1 MKCAF
6 TGLKLAICLVMLTMA
21 PAFSQTTND
30 EATLN
35 SASAPVAYIYLPAAG
50 GVDVYSVNAAGKLT
64 LVKGSPFP
72 VTGEMEDVNG
82 KYLISVGNTW
92 LHAYPIESN
101 GGLGKQV
108 GTINTAAYGGSQC
121 GETNGVGSTLDR
133 TGKYLYVYL
142 FLPGDGNSDACAV
155 MQSYQVESNGEF
167 KYLGY
172 VEADGNP
179 QGLDVKPDSIPAF
192 SSNDKFAYALYPNF
206 EDGNYT
212 SFTAFKV
219 ASNGDLQGLATF
231 TSTDPQTPNDA
242 WFYNP
247 TVIAP
252 DNAGHLAVVL
262 NWFAGYPPP
271 RLASYTIDG
280 SGNLT
285 STNTYKNMP
294 SLAESGQGMAIS
306 PSGKL
311 LAIPEA
317 AGVHLFNF
325 DGGKPITAN
334 QRIPIAGG
342 ANALGW
348 DNHNHLYVQG
358 NAGLYV
364 YTATPTS
371 VTEVAGSP
379 FKIANGKWI
388 LVPKP

>member
-1 MKCAF
+1 MKHAVLALAF
-6 TGLKLAICLVMLTMA
+6 VASLAILFPGQSL
-21 PAFSQTTND
+21 SQSAAD
-30 EATLN
+30 EA
-35 SASAPVAYIYLPAAG
+35 A
-50 GVDVYSVNAAGKLT
+50 VNAAAVPVAFLYVQTTKGVYAYAASAAGKITPLNS
-64 LVKGSPFP
+64 SPYP
-72 VTGEMEDVNG
+72 VVGAMEDANS
-82 KYLISVGNTW
+82 KFLISVGNTW

-121 GETNGVGSTLDR
+121 GETWGSTLDR

-262 NWFAGYPPP
+262 NWFPGEGPL

>member
-1 MKCAF
+1 MKHAVLALAF
-6 TGLKLAICLVMLTMA
+6 VASLAILFPGQSL
-21 PAFSQTTND
+21 SQSAAD
-30 EATLN
+30 EA
-35 SASAPVAYIYLPAAG
+35 A
-50 GVDVYSVNAAGKLT
+50 VNAAAVPVAFLYVQTTKGVYAYAASAAGKITPLNS
-64 LVKGSPFP
+64 SPYP
-72 VTGEMEDVNG
+72 VVGAMEDANS
-82 KYLISVGNTW
+82 KFLISVGNTW

-231 TSTDPQTPNDA
+231 TSTDPQTPGDA

-247 TVIAP
+247 TVIAS

-285 STNTYKNMP
+285 STNTDKNMP